1 MPKLNHTVTDPN
13 TGEEVSL
20 SQLAGIYGVNAGT
33 VYSRYMSGKRGMDLI
48 TKPKRGSLSACEQE
62 RQRREDLSRCI
73 ELAKGTALARP
84 LTHIAD
90 ASKMAGGNQHV

>member
-1 MPKLNHTVTDPN
+1 MPKLNHTVTDPH

-20 SQLAGIYGVNAGT
+20 AQLAGIYGVSAGT

-48 TKPKRGSLSACEQE
+48 TKPKRGSLTIGEQE

-73 ELAKGTALARP
+73 DLAKGTALARP
-84 LTHIAD
+84 LKHIAD
-90 ASKMAGGNQHV
+90 ASKMLGGSQ

>member
-1 MPKLNHTVTDPN
+1 MPKLDHLVTDPN
-13 TGEEVSL
+13 TGDEVTL
-20 SQLAGIYGVNAGT
+20 FQLAGIYGIASGT

-62 RQRREDLSRCI
+62 RQRRQDLSRCI

-84 LTHIAD
+84 LPHIAD
-90 ASKMAGGNQHV
+90 ASKMTGDQP